1 MAIELMQPH
10 FVLVPLFAQGHMI
23 PMVDMAKMLAEQGVI
38 VTLLSTPQNASRF
51 EQTIY
56 RASQSGLPIH
66 LLQIPF
72 PCQQVGLPLG
82 CENLDTLPSR
92 NLLRK
97 FYNALDMLQEP
108 LEQYLQHHA
117 SPPSCIISDKCLSW
131 TSITASKFNVPRLV
145 FHGMSCFSLLSSY
158 NIKLRNAHL
167 SVNSDSEPF
176 VIPGLPQKVEITRAQ
191 LPGAFVALPDLD
203 DFRDKMVQAEMSAN
217 GIVVNSFEELEQ
229 GCAEEYEKV
238 MNKRVWCIG
247 PVSLCN
253 KERLDKFERG
263 NKPSI
268 EEKQCL
274 EWLNLME
281 PRSVIYVCLGSL
293 CRLVPLQLIE
303 LGLALEASNRPFIW
317 VVKTIGENFPELEK
331 WLENENFEE
340 RVKGRGFL
348 IKGWA
353 PQILIL
359 PHPSIGGFLT
369 HCGWNSTIESV
380 CSGVPMITW
389 PLFAEQF
396 LNEKMIVDVLKIG
409 VGIGVDVPVR
419 FGDEKKA
426 GVSVKKTKIME
437 AIEMIMEGGEEGN
450 KRISRATE
458 LGNIARRALE
468 EEGWSRFNIS
478 CLIQDIMKH

>member
-1 MAIELMQPH
+1 MGFH

-23 PMVDMAKMLAEQGVI
+23 PMIDMAKILGQQGVI
-38 VTLLSTPQNASRF
+38 VTLVSTPQNASRF
-51 EQTIY
+51 EQTIC
-56 RASQSGLPIH
+56 RAVQSGLPIH

-97 FYNALDMLQEP
+97 FYNAIDMLQEP
-108 LEQYLQHHA
+108 LEQYLQNHA
-117 SPPSCIISDKCLSW
+117 SPPSCIISDKCISW
-131 TSITASKFNVPRLV
+131 TSITAKRFNIPRLV

-158 NIKLRNAHL
+158 NIKLNNAHL
-167 SVNSDSEPF
+167 RVNSDSEPF
-176 VIPGLPQKVEITRAQ
+176 VIPGLPQRVEITRAQ
-191 LPGAFVALPDLD
+191 LPGAFVSLPDLD
-203 DFRDKMVQAEMSAN
+203 DFRDKMREAEMSAY
-217 GIVVNSFEELEQ
+217 GIVVNSFEELEH
-229 GCAEEYEKV
+229 GCAKEYEKV
-238 MNKRVWCIG
+238 LNKRVWCIG

-253 KERLDKFERG
+253 KESLDKFERG

-293 CRLVPLQLIE
+293 CRLVPSQLIE
-303 LGLALEASNRPFIW
+303 LGLGLEASNRPFIW
-317 VVKTIGENFPELEK
+317 VVKTIGENFSELEK
-331 WLENENFEE
+331 WLEDENFEE
-340 RVKGRGFL
+340 RIKGRGLL

-359 PHPSIGGFLT
+359 SHPAIGGFLT
-369 HCGWNSTIESV
+369 HCGWNSTIEGV
-380 CSGVPMITW
+380 CFGMPMITW

-396 LNEKMIVDVLKIG
+396 LNEKIIVEVLKIG
-409 VGIGVDVPVR
+409 VRIGVEVPVR

-426 GVSVKKTKIME
+426 GISVKKNRIIE
-437 AIEMIMEGGEEGN
+437 AIEMCMEGGEDGN
-450 KRISRATE
+450 KRRTRATE
-458 LGNIARRALE
+458 LRNIATRALE
-468 EEGWSRFNIS
+468 EKGSSRYNIS
-478 CLIQDIMKH
+478 SLVQDIMEQHSTKG